1 VEPPP
6 ARAGAR
12 DVPVRATAVGLAW
25 VGLFSLVYS
34 VGDAIGAWPKWPL
47 SQLRDLD
54 LVAGQ
59 LREAVERA
67 ERVVIIVKN
76 GDLHS

>member
-54 LVAGQ
+54 LVAGF
-59 LREAVERA
+59 LAAIAVLLGLLFSNRA
-67 ERVVIIVKN
+67 PRA
-76 GDLHS
+76 DR

>member
-34 VGDAIGAWPKWPL
+34 VGDAIGAWPKWFL

-54 LVAGQ
+54 LAAGF
-59 LREAVERA
+59 LAAIAVLLGLLFSNRA
-67 ERVVIIVKN
+67 PRA
-76 GDLHS
+76 DR

>member
-54 LVAGQ
+54 LAAGF
-59 LREAVERA
+59 LAAIAVLLGLLFSNRA
-67 ERVVIIVKN
+67 PRA
-76 GDLHS
+76 DR